1 MSIKSTITWP
11 PCQGQKAPPKDAYCP
26 NLPCFTRNP
35 HTRVLVGILSLL
47 RAFLR
52 GRMVNMPA
60 IGPHGPSVHT
70 FLTAYSSCITAS
82 SDQPICLRSPHSIIW
97 QGVLR
102 WVMN

>member
-1 MSIKSTITWP
+1 MFIKSTITCP
-11 PCQGQKAPPKDAYCP
+11 ICQGQNGPSEDACSRSFP
-26 NLPCFTRNP
+26 SPALLLRD
-35 HTRVLVGILSLL
+35 RALVGILPLL

-60 IGPHGPSVHT
+60 IGPHGASIDT
-70 FLTAYSSCITAS
+70 FLTKFPPHISTSPEH
-82 SDQPICLRSPHSIIW
+82 PISVRSPHSIIW